1 MHPRIWRQTFLTDLS
16 HLYCLY
22 VSLCTV
28 CTITGWQWHQWDF
41 EVVVPVHPNISFSVW
56 DRFMSQFLWLHF
68 FLFIWNYSGTYI
80 WFNIHRLLCKTIL
93 LTQEAKILTAL
104 LLTSPTPQRSQR
116 MMLTSPVVSS
126 EMQVTLAKLSWNAWK
141 FPKKSVISFSL
152 HKANILK
159 IKKFLSKFPKK
170 TYYFLHGSCNE
181 LWDSMTYIITGLF
194 IFLPPF
200 CIWFPF
206 YLYYLGHFKC

>member
-104 LLTSPTPQRSQR
+104 LLTSPAPQ
-116 MMLTSPVVSS
+116 
-126 EMQVTLAKLSWNAWK
+126 
-141 FPKKSVISFSL
+141 PKDDVDISCGFFWDASHFGQTFL
-152 HKANILK
+152 KCLK
-159 IKKFLSKFPKK
+159 ISKKKCNFLFFAQGKYSQNQEIFIKISQKNLL
-170 TYYFLHGSCNE
+170 FLAWIMQWTMG
-181 LWDSMTYIITGLF
+181 
-194 IFLPPF
+194 
-200 CIWFPF
+200 
-206 YLYYLGHFKC
+206 